1 MQYFRGWG
9 FQRPVQYQRRL
20 SEHIPLEA
28 ALRIRWAAEAEMHGP
43 PLEDFSHPRREP
55 GPLRPSPWQRR
66 RDRRGYSVEMSPV
79 VVATIQRLPHR
90 TIDSMRPTPGT
101 LSPCFTV
108 QT

>member
-1 MQYFRGWG
+1 MTPVKRYGTLNTRVGLVQYFRGWG

-66 RDRRGYSVEMSPV
+66 
-79 VVATIQRLPHR
+79 H
-90 TIDSMRPTPGT
+90 
-101 LSPCFTV
+101 
-108 QT
+108 